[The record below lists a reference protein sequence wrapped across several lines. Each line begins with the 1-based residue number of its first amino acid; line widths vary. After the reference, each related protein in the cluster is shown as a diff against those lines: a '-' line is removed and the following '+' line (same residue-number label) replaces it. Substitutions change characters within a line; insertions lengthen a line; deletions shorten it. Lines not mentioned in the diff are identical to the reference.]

1 MASRQDQLH
10 SHQFMVQ
17 RVVSAVVL
25 RETDPAQSP
34 FRRAAGATLAGVLV
48 AALAL
53 AAVAVYGV
61 LAPGDGASWRDPGAV
76 VVERE
81 SGARYVLLDGK
92 LHPVSNYASALL
104 ILGSI
109 GGTAAG
115 STADTRARTVTVS
128 RATLATVPR
137 GTPLGIASAPDT
149 LPTADQLLGP
159 PWTLCSAPPAG
170 AGGTAVSVES
180 VLYVG
185 GSPGGG
191 QPLNAGTGLLA
202 QTPDRELFLL
212 WQGHRYPIPHPAV
225 VRAAFGW
232 GGQQP
237 VRVAAAF
244 VNAVPPGPDLVPP
257 AIPGSTGKPS
267 RTLPHR
273 RVGTVVVVATQG
285 GSRQYA
291 VVLPDGLAPIS
302 QVQADLLL
310 SDPEEVA
317 ALGQKRAESMSQ
329 GDFSLAPAAVLPA
342 TGTALP
348 RATPVLAQ
356 PSTGGVCARVDATG
370 APQIT
375 VDAALAGAA
384 DALSTAGGALA
395 DRIVVPPG
403 RGAVVE
409 AAASPG
415 ASGGAV
421 FVLTDLGVRYP
432 VPTTEV
438 LAMLGYGSVQPV
450 RVPAGLVAL
459 VPAGQALDPE
469 AARSP
474 VAPGA

>member
-25 RETDPAQSP
+25 HETDPVQSP

-61 LAPGDGASWRDPGAV
+61 LAPGDGSNWRDPGAV
-76 VVERE
+76 VVERG

-104 ILGSI
+104 IL
-109 GGTAAG
+109 AG
-115 STADTRARTVTVS
+115 ESGAQSTGDGRVRTVTVS

-137 GTPLGIASAPDT
+137 GAPLGITSAPDA
-149 LPTADQLLGP
+149 LPAPDQLLGL
-159 PWTLCSAPPAG
+159 PWTLCSAQPAG
-170 AGGTAVSVES
+170 AGGVAAAVES

-185 GSPGGG
+185 GGPGGG
-191 QPLNAGTGLLA
+191 QPLGAGAGLLA
-202 QTPDRELFLL
+202 QTPDRGLFLF
-212 WQGHRYPIPHPAV
+212 WQGHRYPIPDPAV

-237 VRVAAAF
+237 MRVAAAF
-244 VNAVPPGPDLVPP
+244 ANAVPQGPDLAPP
-257 AIPGSTGKPS
+257 AIPGTGKFS
-267 RTLPHR
+267 RKLPQQ

-285 GSRQYA
+285 GSKQYA

-310 SDPEEVA
+310 SDPRQVA
-317 ALGQKRAESMSQ
+317 ALGRKRAASISQ
-329 GDFSLAPAAVLPA
+329 GDFSLAPAASLPA

-348 RATPVLAQ
+348 QATPVLAQ
-356 PSTGGVCARVDATG
+356 PSATGGVCARVDAAG
-370 APQIT
+370 SPQIT
-375 VDAALAGAA
+375 VDAALTGAA
-384 DALSTAGGALA
+384 DALRTAGGALA

-415 ASGGAV
+415 ASGGAIC
-421 FVLTDLGVRYP
+421 VLTDLGVRYP
-432 VPTTEV
+432 VPTADV

-459 VPAGQALDPE
+459 VPAGRTLDPQ